1 MFKVEKI
8 QGKTQTHNHYLCDFD
23 IHLYIN
29 ILFSCLIGRI
39 HKANT
44 HTHTSTEDI
53 TPVEKGREWLHFS
66 FPKRNDTRVG
76 KL

>member
-1 MFKVEKI
+1 MKMKNKCMFKVEKI

-53 TPVEKGREWLHFS
+53 TPVEKG
-66 FPKRNDTRVG
+66 
-76 KL
+76 